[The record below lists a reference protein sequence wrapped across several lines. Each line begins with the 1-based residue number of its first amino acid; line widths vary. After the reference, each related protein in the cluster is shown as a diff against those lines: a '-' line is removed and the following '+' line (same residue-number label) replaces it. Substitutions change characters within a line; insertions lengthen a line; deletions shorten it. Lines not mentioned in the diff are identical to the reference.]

1 MSSDATGEENCGR
14 SRGLESSN
22 HGIMEPWN
30 RGIVESGKALES
42 RGKTRGGYEEKNKN
56 ENYV

>member
-1 MSSDATGEENCGR
+1 MDSDATGEENCER
-14 SRGLESSN
+14 SRGLEL
-22 HGIMEPWN
+22 WN